1 MWVFSGVGDGLES
14 GDTQVRRSS
23 TGLKSLEGD
32 CWLSRL
38 KYKKNLYSIRSNTGA
53 VFNCLRLSIS
63 HPNSFS
69 KLKGKIVDL
78 DIKLLINENSFQ
90 V

>member
-23 TGLKSLEGD
+23 TGLKSVEGD

-38 KYKKNLYSIRSNTGA
+38 KYKKN
-53 VFNCLRLSIS
+53 
-63 HPNSFS
+63 
-69 KLKGKIVDL
+69 IV
-78 DIKLLINENSFQ
+78 
-90 V
+90 